1 MMSLLVYLDSQWV
14 SNDEA
19 AAPAAPALQPIGL
32 QYFKE
37 TAPVKSCEIKFQ
49 KVDTTSRHTSHTTGV
64 MNDLCR

>member
-1 MMSLLVYLDSQWV
+1 MSLLVYLDSQWV

-37 TAPVKSCEIKFQ
+37 TAAQVKSCEIKFQ
-49 KVDTTSRHTSHTTGV
+49 KVDTSHTTGV